1 VSHELRNPLN
11 SISSQNIEN
20 KALYE
25 KISSILESE
34 TLDDSHI
41 ENLKQI
47 TVKLKKGREVQ
58 YASTKLMNSL
68 IQDLLDYAQIQAGKF
83 RRNLKKFNLESTIKE
98 VISIQ

>member
-1 VSHELRNPLN
+1 LN

-20 KALYE
+20 KVLYE
-25 KISSILESE
+25 KISKILDSE
-34 TLDDSHI
+34 FIEDFQI

-47 TVKLKKGREVQ
+47 LVKLKRGREVQ

-83 RRNLKKFNLESTIKE
+83 RKNLKMFNLENT
-98 VISIQ
+98 V